1 MKDFNKD
8 WEQYNFESVTPVISW
23 PWNWVPKK
31 KRNRSLNPEC
41 LSDPN
46 ICKQIFW
53 SRARGDG
60 LLRAVVKD
68 RECEVPKGCCR
79 LFSELHSLGL
89 WTAIILMWL
98 LQDQGKEKSIWGK
111 KEEKKKKKDEKRW
124 IQELCLHFYLR
135 FTAFLLMGTSLA
147 ILASSAQHSACSLIQ
162 ALLFVGKENI
172 FLNKQR
178 EMDIKRMQAA

>member
-111 KEEKKKKKDEKRW
+111 KEEKKKKKMRKGEYRSCAFTFIWD
-124 IQELCLHFYLR
+124 LLHSCSRGHPLQ
-135 FTAFLLMGTSLA
+135 SLHPLPSTQ
-147 ILASSAQHSACSLIQ
+147 LAH
-162 ALLFVGKENI
+162 
-172 FLNKQR
+172 
-178 EMDIKRMQAA
+178 